1 VSLRVRLVLVVLVLT
16 GVGLVVSGVATT
28 SALRSYLLQ
37 RLDARLIGVEP
48 VAVRRLSEPAPPE
61 TTNRAFEQP
70 QSGGA
75 NLAPPGGNGDVLAA
89 RFDANGALVR
99 ELVPPFS
106 NVDDVLRSVPASL
119 LQPARTGQTVWSET
133 TIAGVSYRVVVE
145 PIGVS
150 GDVAVVMA
158 PLGDINDT
166 VGRLELLAVGVG
178 GALLVAAAGFGLWL
192 VKVGL
197 RPLAEMAETADAI
210 AVGDLDRRVEA
221 RGKGEVER
229 LAHALNNAF
238 DARQGSEGKL
248 RRFVTDASHEL
259 RTPLTSIRGYAE
271 LLRRGAVDD
280 PEDRNRAVK
289 RIEDEAI
296 RMGGLVD
303 DLLLLARLD
312 QGRPVNATSVNLTTV
327 AEDAVSDARAVDPA
341 RPVSLDAP
349 DVVPVEVDEARL
361 RQVLANLLANAR
373 EHTPPGTAVDVSVRT
388 SDDDAVVTVTDHG
401 PGLAIDAIPRVFDRF
416 WRADDAR
423 GHRAG
428 SVEGSGLGL
437 AIVQAITVA
446 HGGRITA
453 ANGPGGG
460 AQFTITLPMTPHAT
474 SHKQLQGAPKDSH
487 STNR

>member
-1 VSLRVRLVLVVLVLT
+1 
-16 GVGLVVSGVATT
+16 
-28 SALRSYLLQ
+28 
-37 RLDARLIGVEP
+37 
-48 VAVRRLSEPAPPE
+48 
-61 TTNRAFEQP
+61 
-70 QSGGA
+70 
-75 NLAPPGGNGDVLAA
+75 
-89 RFDANGALVR
+89 
-99 ELVPPFS
+99 
-106 NVDDVLRSVPASL
+106 
-119 LQPARTGQTVWSET
+119 
-133 TIAGVSYRVVVE
+133 
-145 PIGVS
+145 
-150 GDVAVVMA
+150 
-158 PLGDINDT
+158 
-166 VGRLELLAVGVG
+166 
-178 GALLVAAAGFGLWL
+178 
-192 VKVGL
+192 
-197 RPLAEMAETADAI
+197 MAETADAI

-289 RIEDEAI
+289 RIEDEAM

-327 AEDAVSDARAVDPA
+327 AADAVSDARAVDPA

-349 DVVPVEVDEARL
+349 ALVPVEVDEARL

-423 GHRAG
+423 GHRSG

-460 AQFTITLPMTPHAT
+460 AQFTITLPMTSHAT
-474 SHKQLQGAPKDSH
+474 SHKQLQGALEGGH
-487 STNR
+487 STER